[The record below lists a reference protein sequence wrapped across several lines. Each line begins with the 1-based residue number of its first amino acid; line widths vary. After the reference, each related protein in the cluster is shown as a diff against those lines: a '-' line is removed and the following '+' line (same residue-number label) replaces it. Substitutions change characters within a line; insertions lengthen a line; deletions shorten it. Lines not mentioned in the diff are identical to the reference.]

1 MPSRKAALEEDQ
13 RWDVIN
19 YLRDLSGG
27 QPAEGP
33 FDAQAEAEKRATML
47 AQALEQELITEEEAD
62 LFDDVHAKMD
72 VLIAESGSGQDSV
85 MASGQDDVVTRLI
98 AEGAI
103 SEEQA
108 QAFNDIHDRLLNA
121 GLMRYVQAMIRRPT
135 SRSEMRS

>member
-1 MPSRKAALEEDQ
+1 MPSWKAALEEDQ

-27 QPAEGP
+27 QPVEGP
-33 FDAQAEAEKRATML
+33 FDAKAEAEKRATML
-47 AQALEQELITEEEAD
+47 AQALEQELITEKEAD

-108 QAFNDIHDRLLNA
+108 QAFNDIHDRLLYA
-121 GLMRYVQAMIRRPT
+121 GLMQ
-135 SRSEMRS
+135 